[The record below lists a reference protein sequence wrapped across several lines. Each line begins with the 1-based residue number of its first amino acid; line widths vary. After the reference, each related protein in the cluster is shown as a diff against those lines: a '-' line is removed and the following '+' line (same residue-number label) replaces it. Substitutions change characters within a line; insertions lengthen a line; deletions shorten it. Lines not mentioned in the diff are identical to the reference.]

1 MSDLQDFRQQAHT
14 RARGRSAETSAVDWL
29 ERNGYSIR
37 ERNHSTP
44 AGEIDVVA
52 TEGDTLCFIEI
63 KARAGATFGPAIAA
77 VTPRK
82 QRRLARAAALYL
94 VSQPFSGPCRFDVL
108 GLDSGPDGWEFTL
121 VRNAFEVP

>member
-1 MSDLQDFRQQAHT
+1 VSDLQDFRQQTHT
-14 RARGRSAETSAVDWL
+14 RARGRSAEETAVGWL
-29 ERNGYSIR
+29 ERNGYSVR

-63 KARAGATFGPAIAA
+63 KARSGTAFGPAIAG

-82 QRRLARAAALYL
+82 QRRLARAASLYL
-94 VSQPFSGPCRFDVL
+94 AFEPFMGPCRFDVL
-108 GLDSGPDGWEFTL
+108 GLDPGPDGWEFTL
-121 VRNAFEVP
+121 IRNAFEIP

>member
-44 AGEIDVVA
+44 AGEIDIVA
-52 TEGDTLCFIEI
+52 TEGDTLCFIEV
-63 KARAGATFGPAIAA
+63 KARAESTFGPAIAA

-94 VSQPFSGPCRFDVL
+94 ASQPFSGPCRFDVL

>member
-1 MSDLQDFRQQAHT
+1 MSNLEDFRQQTHT
-14 RARGRSAETSAVDWL
+14 RARGRSAEASAVAWL

-52 TEGDTLCFIEI
+52 IEGDTLCFVEI
-63 KARAGATFGPAIAA
+63 KARSGTGFGPAIAA

-82 QRRLARAAALYL
+82 QHRLARAAALYL
-94 VSQPFSGPCRFDVL
+94 ASEPFSGPCRFDVL